1 MTLDSVNVYNRISLK
16 LNIYNKLIVKFDF
29 FNKSFYNLQYKI
41 F

>member
-29 FNKSFYNLQYKI
+29 FNKSFYNRHYKI